1 MMEPKDFAP
10 GHDMTFDEWLE
21 VTVTLQQTAFGQDP
35 PALEGDERA
44 DWLMMNFF
52 AAQCEI
58 VELADEAGWKP
69 WTQPRGWV
77 NREAMISEIADCM
90 HFLGNILATIS
101 CTGEELT
108 ETYLT
113 KVRKNYARQERGDD
127 IRDRRCPG
135 CGRSLDDVGIAR
147 SDDGVSYQCKAC
159 GLEVPQA
166 YTIMEIVGDSSSG

>member
-1 MMEPKDFAP
+1 MRPEELPSP
-10 GHDMTFDEWLE
+10 HDMTFDEWLE
-21 VTVTLQQTAFGQDP
+21 ITVTLQQTAFGQDP
-35 PALEGDERA
+35 PTLEGDERA

-69 WTQPRGWV
+69 WTNPRGWV
-77 NREAMISEIADCM
+77 NRDAMISEVADCL

-108 ETYLT
+108 EVYRT
-113 KVRKNYARQERGDD
+113 KVLKNYARQERGDD
-127 IRDRRCPG
+127 IRRRSCQG

-147 SDDGVSYQCKAC
+147 SDDEVTMVCRSC
-159 GLEVPQA
+159 GTEATQA
-166 YTIMEIVGDSSSG
+166 YLDDLHERERASS